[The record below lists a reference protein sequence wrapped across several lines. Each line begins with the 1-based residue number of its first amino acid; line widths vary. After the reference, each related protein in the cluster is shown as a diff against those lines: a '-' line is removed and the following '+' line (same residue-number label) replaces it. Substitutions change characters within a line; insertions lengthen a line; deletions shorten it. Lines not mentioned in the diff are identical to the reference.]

1 VVPTP
6 KCGVGSVSLASRSLS
21 AASSKIGK
29 VPYQGGMRRLWGS
42 HAAIT
47 DTGNLSCN
55 ARLEGPNSSEQCG
68 ESQMVSVVCVVIH
81 PSRVARKGF
90 EAILANSPFNPVRTV
105 ASIEEV
111 PHSLTSAGEQLLILM
126 GVREAAHLAQALSV
140 AKANFPEA
148 PVVVI
153 GDACDRE
160 LVVSALAAGATTFID
175 ENADPSTLIK
185 ELELVAQGEPVIS
198 VLIMQ
203 RLLQQGPV
211 QASGHAINP
220 IIIDQRRQ
228 LPEPEDKAE
237 SKPQLSG
244 REAAIMRALVEG
256 ASNKVI
262 ASRLCITEAS
272 VKVHVKAILR
282 KIRAKNRTQAAIW
295 AMRHET
301 VPKLDPGGKKQLR
314 RLEGA
319 STPADDLEMYDPGQ

>member
-1 VVPTP
+1 
-6 KCGVGSVSLASRSLS
+6 
-21 AASSKIGK
+21 
-29 VPYQGGMRRLWGS
+29 MRRLRGS

-55 ARLEGPNSSEQCG
+55 PRLEGPNSSEQCG

-126 GVREAAHLAQALSV
+126 GVREAADLAQALSV

-153 GDACDRE
+153 GDACNRD
-160 LVVSALAAGATTFID
+160 LVVAALAAGATTFID

-203 RLLQQGPV
+203 RLLEQGPV
-211 QASGHAINP
+211 QAAGDAIKP
-220 IIIDQRRQ
+220 IIIEQRQ

-237 SKPQLSG
+237 AKPQLSG
-244 REAAIMRALVEG
+244 REAAILRALVEG

-301 VPKLDPGGKKQLR
+301 VPKLVPIGKHQLR

-319 STPADDLEMYDPGQ
+319 STPADELEMYDPGQ